1 MTLSEFLYMG
11 GYAPYVWSSW
21 GISMAAIAVIFIL
34 AKRRNARIRRQL
46 IVQLKRKEKFAL

>member
-11 GYAPYVWSSW
+11 GYAPFVWSSW